1 MTEPKQQKPGIPPLR
16 MPESL
21 QTKYSNMARISH
33 TPSEMIFDFGTML
46 PGTAPE
52 VVARVLM
59 SPIAAKMFLHALTE
73 NVARYE
79 ANFGPIKLPAGMPDL
94 ASTLFRNVQPPEKPT
109 PPEEPPEKDPLTDP
123 KLPTEPE
130 PPDAPEGES

>member
-1 MTEPKQQKPGIPPLR
+1 MTESKQQKPGIPPLR

-46 PGTAPE
+46 PGTVPE
-52 VVARVLM
+52 IVARVLM
-59 SPIAAKMFLHALTE
+59 SPMAAKMFLQALTE

-94 ASTLFRNVQPPEKPT
+94 ASTLFRNVQPPDKPVA
-109 PPEEPPEKDPLTDP
+109 PEPSPEMESPTD
-123 KLPTEPE
+123 PE